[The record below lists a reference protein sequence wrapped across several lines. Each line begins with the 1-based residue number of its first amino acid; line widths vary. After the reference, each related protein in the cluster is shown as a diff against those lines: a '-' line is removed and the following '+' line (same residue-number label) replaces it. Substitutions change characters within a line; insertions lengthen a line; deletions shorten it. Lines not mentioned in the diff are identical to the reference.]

1 MAFLVEDGTG
11 IEGANSLIEIDFADA
26 YFALRGKEV
35 WAALSIEEKQAAA
48 VLGTDYVNT
57 QYVFRGQRLNPK
69 QGTAFPRINVFDPSG
84 IPTEGVPGCVQMCVC
99 ELAYRASSNVLVPDP
114 VFDDSG
120 RAIKSL
126 HQAVGSLKRTV
137 TFAGPG
143 ELVQEARF
151 PLVDALMCPWL
162 IIPATKFANG
172 VRVASP
178 TVSGVSNATIF
189 AVYSNP
195 DRYTGPFDENGRD
208 VGGGDGNSVV

>member
-1 MAFLVEDGTG
+1 MAFLVENGTG
-11 IEGANSLIEIDFADA
+11 LEKANSLISIEFADE
-26 YFALRGKEV
+26 YFSLRGKTA
-35 WAALSIEEKQAAA
+35 WAALKVEQKQAGA

-57 QYVFRGQRLNPK
+57 QYTFRGEKLNPK

-84 IPTEGVPGCVQMCVC
+84 NPAEGVPGCVQLCVC
-99 ELAYRASSNVLVPDP
+99 ELALRATQGDLVPDP
-114 VFDDSG
+114 VFDESG

-126 HQAVGSLKRTV
+126 HQAAGPLKRTI

-172 VRVASP
+172 VRVAFP
-178 TVSGVSNATIF
+178 IVSGISNSTI
-189 AVYSNP
+189 AAIYSNT
-195 DRYTGPFDENGRD
+195 DRFSGPHDENGRD
-208 VGGGDGNSVV
+208 VGGGDGNSIV